1 MTVEE
6 EIQSTHDDD
15 RAGKELSNNAALFRG
30 VDRLAQVRNTISDMR
45 MIFDNDI
52 RFIRQF

>member
-1 MTVEE
+1 MTIEE

-30 VDRLAQVRNTISDMR
+30 VDRLAQK
-45 MIFDNDI
+45 
-52 RFIRQF
+52 